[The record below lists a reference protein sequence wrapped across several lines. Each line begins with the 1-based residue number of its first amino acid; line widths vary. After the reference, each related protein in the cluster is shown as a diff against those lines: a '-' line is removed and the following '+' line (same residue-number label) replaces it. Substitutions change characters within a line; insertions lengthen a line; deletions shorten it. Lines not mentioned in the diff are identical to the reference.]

1 MIPRPGLQRRPAPG
15 VRVSAT
21 LAGCLL
27 AVGLAGCAGPAR
39 DLEGNAAAQLQQRV
53 LAVTTAAGSDP
64 AAALKSLDGL
74 SSELDAAAADGQVS
88 FRRHQSITVAIDA
101 VRADLT
107 AAAAAKKAA
116 AAKPATP
123 TPTPTTPQAVAP
135 EPAPAPAP
143 GNSGEDSSGDDKSG
157 SGGENGKGSGKGKD

>member
-1 MIPRPGLQRRPAPG
+1 MIRRAGWHPARG
-15 VRVSAT
+15 VRVSAA

-27 AVGLAGCAGPAR
+27 AAGLAGCAGPAPE
-39 DLEGNAAAQLQQRV
+39 LEGNAAAQLQQRV

-64 AAALKSLDGL
+64 ATALKSLDGL
-74 SSELDAAAADGQVS
+74 ASELDAAAADGQVS

-116 AAKPATP
+116 AAKAATP
-123 TPTPTTPQAVAP
+123 TPTPTTPQPVA
-135 EPAPAPAP
+135 PAPAPAP
-143 GNSGEDSSGDDKSG
+143 GNPGQGSSGEDNSG

>member
-1 MIPRPGLQRRPAPG
+1 MIPRPGLQWRPAPG

-64 AAALKSLDGL
+64 AAALRSLDGL
-74 SSELDAAAADGQVS
+74 SSDLDAVGGG
-88 FRRHQSITVAIDA
+88 T
-101 VRADLT
+101 RAS
-107 AAAAAKKAA
+107 
-116 AAKPATP
+116 P
-123 TPTPTTPQAVAP
+123 
-135 EPAPAPAP
+135 
-143 GNSGEDSSGDDKSG
+143 
-157 SGGENGKGSGKGKD
+157 